1 MTAAA
6 RQLEREDKGGIAQE
20 GVSDAKNRF
29 FSPLRLRYITLQ
41 ILARLQRAWCHP
53 PERMRPPQALPLRLP
68 GICRAADVFIS
79 HGCKHSLEP

>member
-6 RQLEREDKGGIAQE
+6 RQLEREDKVGIAQE

-29 FSPLRLRYITLQ
+29 FSPLRLHSITTQ

-53 PERMRPPQALPLRLP
+53 PARMHPPHALPLRLP
-68 GICRAADVFIS
+68 NI
-79 HGCKHSLEP
+79 